1 MHPSNAQSL
10 SRPTVLSS
18 DPLLIVNA
26 QRAVRA
32 GARPPRVDVLI
43 DRGRIVSVAE
53 GEARARLSAGNA
65 RRIDASSL
73 ILLPGLV
80 NAHVHSNEAFE
91 RGLYPALPLE
101 RWLARTYPPLGAP
114 AVPPRWHYLRAMLVA
129 CDAIRS
135 GTVALQDD
143 FLNPACD
150 TESLEQVVSAWAD
163 SGLRASIAT
172 TLGDRPY
179 LDGLPGARERCDPL
193 LARSLDA
200 RPTLSI
206 ADQSR
211 FFTAAH
217 RRWHGTSS
225 GRIQL
230 MLGPRGPQRC
240 SDALLSEVAM
250 LSRDHDS
257 AVHMHVLETRTQRA
271 ASRLQA
277 GGGFFARLAR
287 TGLLNDKLTIN
298 HAVWVDDQDI
308 HAIADSGAFVTHNP
322 LSNQR
327 LGSGTS
333 PVRRLRSAGVR
344 VALGTDG
351 PATGDTACMAAVL
364 RAGSLLHRDADT
376 HASEWLGPDE
386 AWEMAT
392 HRGAESMR
400 LERGWGK
407 LEPGAPA
414 DLILL
419 NARHRALIPHHD
431 TVAQWALSAGA
442 DLVDTVIVHGAL
454 LMQGGRITAFDE
466 QRILDEAREAGEQW
480 REQVQPALE
489 ASGAMFDPL
498 IGQVLDEVRTAAMHE
513 AS

>member
-1 MHPSNAQSL
+1 M
-10 SRPTVLSS
+10 LSS

-32 GARPPRVDVLI
+32 GERPSRVDVLI
-43 DRGRIVSVAE
+43 DRGRIVSV
-53 GEARARLSAGNA
+53 GEADADARQATGHA

-101 RWLARTYPPLGAP
+101 RWLTRTYPPLGAP

-150 TESLEQVVSAWAD
+150 AESLEQVVGAWSD

-172 TLGDRPY
+172 TLADRPY
-179 LDGLPGARERCDPL
+179 LDGLPWARGLCDSPL
-193 LARSLDA
+193 AHSIDA
-200 RPTLSI
+200 RLGRSVTE
-206 ADQSR
+206 QSS
-211 FFTAAH
+211 FFRAAH
-217 RRWHGTSS
+217 RRWNGASA

-240 SDALLSEVAM
+240 SDSLLSEVAM
-250 LSRDHDS
+250 LSRDHDC
-257 AVHMHVLETRTQRA
+257 AVHMHVLETKTQRA
-271 ASRLQA
+271 TSHLQT
-277 GGGFFARLAR
+277 GGGFFVRLAR
-287 TGLLNDKLTIN
+287 AGLLNEKLTIN
-298 HAVWVDDQDI
+298 HAVWVDGQDI
-308 HAIADSGAFVTHNP
+308 QAIADSGAFVTHNP

-327 LGSGTS
+327 LGSGTA

-376 HASEWLGPDE
+376 NESEWLGPDA

-392 HRGAESMR
+392 RLGAQSMG
-400 LERGWGK
+400 LEPAWGK

-442 DLVDTVIVHGAL
+442 DLVDTVVINGELV
-454 LMQGGRITAFDE
+454 MQAGRITAFDE
-466 QRILDEAREAGEQW
+466 ERILDEAREAGERWQ
-480 REQVQPALE
+480 EQVQPALE

-498 IGQVLDEVRTAAMHE
+498 IGQVLDKVRTEAIHE
-513 AS
+513 AG